1 MTSLSGPGVRVL
13 LIATSTHH
21 GPHLPSVP
29 SVART
34 FEDLRTVFTE
44 RCGVRPD
51 RLRLLLDP
59 PDARAMAEAVTEEA
73 QRADTVLLVYF
84 VGHGLLGPGGELH
97 LAASGTDRL
106 TPGMAGHQALSFTA
120 LRQALEVS
128 RASSV
133 VLVLDCCFSGRVS
146 LGTSPSVP
154 ALAVEPTHGVYFIGS
169 AEQLADAPSDAVH
182 TAFSGALIDVL
193 ATGDP
198 RGPHPLTLD
207 AVYDAVFQNLRDQQR
222 PWPRRQAGDR
232 SGRLVIAPNP
242 ARRAAEAPA
251 QDPPAPGR
259 CPYPGLDAFT
269 VEDADVFFGRD
280 RMTERVLAAL
290 GSRGESTDQ
299 PATLVLV
306 GASGSGKSSLLNAGL
321 LAGLRN
327 GGLPGSAG
335 WRCVRFT
342 PGKDPLRRLAAQL
355 GAVAPGGFAALG
367 ARGPADAADLLRGD
381 PSLAAD
387 WIAGQ
392 GGEVHTDDPPARKL
406 VVLIDQLEELF
417 TLCPAEEERSALLQA
432 LSALAAPAGGGP
444 PRTLV
449 VMALRADFYGQA
461 VTHPEL
467 RDALDGGQLLVE
479 PMISAELRATIEE
492 PAAASGLLLDDGLA
506 DVILHEFGAAAHDR
520 PEAGALPLLSHVL
533 WATWEKRAGTRLTV
547 AGYRAAGGISQAIA
561 ETAEREYTALDEAG
575 REAVRRMLPRL
586 VRVGTDTT
594 DTARP
599 ADRSELLHGLP
610 DTQAAQRAI
619 DRFTTKARLL
629 TADQDTVRIS
639 HEALLRAWP
648 RLREWIDADRD
659 WLRTGQQLADD
670 AEAWGQAGHDPS
682 LLYRGNRLTAVRER
696 AADAPTTAAALPPG
710 PAAFMEASWRQERRG
725 ARRRRAAAAFITIFA
740 LLASLGLAGAVMF
753 QRQASRA
760 QERDLARYLASE
772 AESVRG
778 DQPGLAKQLSLLA
791 YRIDAGS
798 GRGALSNSQRTPG
811 VINDGESANV
821 LAFSAD
827 GRALA
832 IATDN
837 GIVLRGPSGPD
848 AGRIDVGRPGPMA
861 FDRSGGL
868 LAALTYPF
876 DRPKSLAATL
886 RLWDVTDLAHP
897 VQTVELSVGE
907 AGTALAMSPDGRT
920 AFTGASTGE
929 VHRWDLGD
937 KAAPKELPALTGH
950 TGRIDSLAAAST
962 GNVLASVSIEGKVL
976 LWAVGDPSHPAR
988 LSELR
993 TADASSRQA
1002 ILADSLLH
1010 RAEFDPSGRYLAVPT
1025 ASTPESGMTLWDLA
1039 EPRTPRQAAA
1049 GDPSSEAQ
1057 HGKCG
1062 AGDVQW
1068 MSFSPDGRQFVTKCG
1083 SQWQAWL
1090 TGTAPGTATG
1100 TGTGIL
1106 TVGASAEGSPGAV
1119 AFDPRHAHRLLDAGF
1134 ASIRVWNLPTVPELG
1149 ATAFL
1154 PGRHVSG
1161 ADLVYRAA
1169 GPKQF
1174 LGVNNLGSNAL
1185 WDVTNQEG
1193 PRLLSRKPAPPPA
1206 RGVAAAL
1213 SPDGALFAATEAD
1226 DHAEAGRLQLR
1237 STSDPDGP
1245 PLAVFDLDGGVG
1257 ALAFSPT
1264 RPLLAVSARAGK
1276 QAGQSSPGIRIY
1288 DVSDPRAPR
1297 EVGRIEGDLS
1307 RITFSSDGQALTAER
1322 EFRDNEGDGDY
1333 RMELTERLQSWDVTD
1348 PAHPVELWTRP
1359 LPASGLGSDYAFRPD
1374 GSLLAIHHSG
1384 LLRLWRVQSHQLIG
1398 EPVTVNVG
1406 SDNGPLAFS
1415 PDGTHLALTG
1425 TVRLGLSSITR
1436 PEIWDLTDPD
1446 APVRESALPGQEY
1459 GSAYSLAFSPDSKTL
1474 AVQTQWGVA
1483 LWDTDPERII
1493 PGLCATVGDP
1503 ITRQQWKRYL
1513 PNRPYEPPCSPRP

>member
-59 PDARAMAEAVTEEA
+59 PDARSMAEAVTEEA

-106 TPGMAGHQALSFTA
+106 TPGMAGYQALSFTA

-146 LGTSPSVP
+146 LGTSASVP

-193 ATGDP
+193 TTGDF

-242 ARRAAEAPA
+242 ARRAVEAPA
-251 QDPPAPGR
+251 QEPPAPGR
-259 CPYPGLDAFT
+259 CPYPGLEAFR

-290 GSRGESTDQ
+290 GSRAESTDR
-299 PATLVLV
+299 PALLVLV

-321 LAGLRN
+321 LAGLRD

-335 WRCVRFT
+335 WPCVRFT
-342 PGKDPLRRLAAQL
+342 PGTSPLRRLAVQL

-367 ARGPADAADLLRGD
+367 ARGPADAADLLRAEPG
-381 PSLAAD
+381 LVAD

-392 GGEVHTDDPPARKL
+392 SGEVQTDDPPARQL

-417 TLCPAEEERSALLQA
+417 TLCPAEEERSAFLQA
-432 LSALAAPAGGGP
+432 LTVLAAPVGGVP

-449 VMALRADFYGQA
+449 VLALRADFYGQA

-467 RDALDGGQLLVE
+467 RAALDGGQLLVE
-479 PMISAELRATIEE
+479 PMTSAELRATIEE

-533 WATWEKRAGTRLTV
+533 WATWEKRAGTHLTV

-575 REAVRRMLPRL
+575 RKAVRRMLPRL

-619 DRFTTKARLL
+619 DTFTTKARLL

-670 AEAWGQAGHDPS
+670 AQAWERAGRDSS
-682 LLYRGNRLTAVRER
+682 LLYRGNRLAAVRER
-696 AADAPTTAAALPPG
+696 AANAPTTAAGLPPG

-725 ARRRRAAAAFITIFA
+725 ARRRKAAVAFVTVLA

-772 AESVRG
+772 AESLRR

-837 GIVLRGPSGPD
+837 GIVLRGASGPD

-886 RLWDVTDLAHP
+886 RLWNVTDLAHP
-897 VQTVELSVGE
+897 VQIVELSVGE
-907 AGTALAMSPDGRT
+907 AGTALSMSADGRT
-920 AFTGASTGE
+920 AFTGSYTGE
-929 VHRWDLGD
+929 VHRWDLGNRS
-937 KAAPKELPALTGH
+937 APKELPALTGH
-950 TGRIDSLAAAST
+950 ADRIDSLAAAST
-962 GNVLASVSIEGKVL
+962 GDLLASVSIDGKVL
-976 LWAVGDPSHPAR
+976 LWDVRDPSRPAR

-993 TADASSRQA
+993 TADPTKQA
-1002 ILADSLLH
+1002 ILPSSLLH
-1010 RAEFDPSGRYLAVPT
+1010 RADFDASGRNLAVPA
-1025 ASTPESGMTLWDLA
+1025 ASDPMSGVALWNLD
-1039 EPRTPRQAAA
+1039 EPRTPRLVAA
-1049 GDPSSEAQ
+1049 GDPNPDAQ
-1057 HGKCG
+1057 KGKCNAEG
-1062 AGDVQW
+1062 VQW
-1068 MSFSPDGRQFVTKCG
+1068 LSFSPDGRQIVTKCG

-1090 TGTAPGTATG
+1090 TGTPPGV
-1100 TGTGIL
+1100 GTGIL
-1106 TVGASAEGSPGAV
+1106 TVGASASSSPGAV
-1119 AFDPRHAHRLLDAGF
+1119 AIDPGHSDRLLDAGF
-1134 ASIRVWNLPTVPELG
+1134 ESIRVWNLSTVPELG
-1149 ATAFL
+1149 AIAFL
-1154 PGRHVSG
+1154 PGRRSAG
-1161 ADLVYRAA
+1161 ADLVYRSA
-1169 GPKQF
+1169 GPKR
-1174 LGVNNLGSNAL
+1174 LLAVNNLGSNAL
-1185 WDVTNQEG
+1185 WDVTTPESPG
-1193 PRLLSRKPAPPPA
+1193 LLSRRPAPVPY
-1206 RGVAAAL
+1206 RGVAIAL
-1213 SPDGALFAATEAD
+1213 SPDGALVAATEAD
-1226 DHAEAGRLQLR
+1226 GGAEAGRLQLR
-1237 STSDPDGP
+1237 STSDQDGP
-1245 PLAVFDLDGGVG
+1245 PLTVFGLDGGVD

-1264 RPLLAVSARAGK
+1264 RPLLAVSARGGK
-1276 QAGQSSPGIRIY
+1276 QEGQSRPGIRIY
-1288 DVSDPRAPR
+1288 DVSNPR
-1297 EVGRIEGDLS
+1297 EPRETGRIEGDLS
-1307 RITFSSDGQALTAER
+1307 EIAFSSDGQALTAIMGFSDDER
-1322 EFRDNEGDGDY
+1322 EGGYKMGITR
-1333 RMELTERLQSWDVTD
+1333 RLQSWDVTD
-1348 PAHPVELWTRP
+1348 PAHPVALWTRP
-1359 LPASGLGSDYAFRPD
+1359 LPASGLGSHFAYRPD
-1374 GSLLAIHHSG
+1374 DSLLAVHHSG
-1384 LLRLWRVQSHQLIG
+1384 LLRLWRVERHQLIG
-1398 EPVTVNVG
+1398 DPVTVNVG
-1406 SDNGPLAFS
+1406 SETGPLAFS
-1415 PDGTHLALTG
+1415 PDGTRLALTG
-1425 TVRLGLSSITR
+1425 TVKLGLSSETR
-1436 PEIWDLTDPD
+1436 PELWNLTDPV
-1446 APVRESALPGQEY
+1446 APVRESTLPGEEY
-1459 GSAYSLAFSPDSKTL
+1459 GSTQALAFSPDGKTL
-1474 AVQTQWGVA
+1474 AVQTQWGVE

-1493 PGLCATVGDP
+1493 PSLCATVGDP

-1513 PNRPYEPPCSPRP
+1513 PDRPYEPPCSTRP

>member
-44 RCGVRPD
+44 RCGVRED

-59 PDARAMAEAVTEEA
+59 PDARSMAEAVTEEA

-146 LGTSPSVP
+146 LGTSASVP

-169 AEQLADAPSDAVH
+169 AEQLADAPPDAEH

-193 ATGDP
+193 TTGDP

-232 SGRLVIAPNP
+232 SGALVVAPNP
-242 ARRAAEAPA
+242 ARRAGQPPTQE
-251 QDPPAPGR
+251 PPAPGR
-259 CPYPGLDAFT
+259 CPYPGLEAFR

-280 RMTERVLAAL
+280 RMTERVLAAV
-290 GSRGESTDQ
+290 GSRAAASDR
-299 PATLVLV
+299 PALLVLV

-321 LAGLRN
+321 LARLRD
-327 GGLPGSAG
+327 GDLPGSAG
-335 WRCVRFT
+335 WPCLRFT
-342 PGKDPLRRLAAQL
+342 PGTSPLRRLAAQL
-355 GAVAPGGFAALG
+355 AAVAPGGFAALG
-367 ARGPADAADLLRGD
+367 AHGPADAADLLREEPGR
-381 PSLAAD
+381 AAD

-392 GGEVHTDDPPARKL
+392 AGEVRPDNAPPRQL

-417 TLCPAEEERSALLQA
+417 TLCPAEEERSAFLKA
-432 LSALAAPAGGGP
+432 LTALAAPVDGSP
-444 PRTLV
+444 PRTLMV
-449 VMALRADFYGQA
+449 LALRADFYGQA

-467 RDALDGGQLLVE
+467 RAALDGGQLLVE
-479 PMISAELRATIEE
+479 PMTPGELRATIEK

-561 ETAEREYTALDEAG
+561 ETAEGEYTALDEAG
-575 REAVRRMLPRL
+575 QEAVRRMLPRL

-594 DTARP
+594 DTARA

-610 DTQAAQRAI
+610 DAQAAQRAI

-670 AEAWGQAGHDPS
+670 AQAWERAAHDSS
-682 LLYRGNRLTAVRER
+682 LLYRGNRLAAVRER

-710 PAAFMEASWRQERRG
+710 PAAFMKASWRQERRG
-725 ARRRRAAAAFITIFA
+725 ARRRKATAAFFTVLA

-772 AESVRG
+772 AEGVRR

-791 YRIDAGS
+791 FRIDKGS
-798 GRGALSNSQRTPG
+798 GRGALSNSQQTPG
-811 VINDGESANV
+811 VINDGETANV
-821 LAFSAD
+821 LAYSAD

-832 IATDN
+832 ITTAN
-837 GIVLRGPSGPD
+837 GIMLRGPSGPE
-848 AGRIDVGRPGPMA
+848 AARIEVGRPGPLA
-861 FDRSGGL
+861 LDRGGRL

-876 DRPKSLAATL
+876 DRPKSLDATL
-886 RLWDVTDLAHP
+886 RLWDISDLTRP
-897 VQTVELSVGE
+897 VQIVELPVGE
-907 AGTALAMSPDGRT
+907 AGTALAISPDGRT
-920 AFTGASTGE
+920 AFTGADTGE
-929 VHRWDLGD
+929 VRRWDIGNRS
-937 KAAPKELPALTGH
+937 APKELSALTGH
-950 TGRIDSLAAAST
+950 ASRIDTLAAAPT
-962 GNVLASVSIEGKVL
+962 GDLLASASLDGKVL
-976 LWAVGDPSHPAR
+976 LWDIREPSSPAR

-993 TADASSRQA
+993 TAELSKEAV
-1002 ILADSLLH
+1002 LATGLLH
-1010 RAEFDPSGRYLAVPT
+1010 RVDFDSSGRRLAVPT
-1025 ASTPESGMTLWDLA
+1025 APNPVNGMALWSLDD
-1039 EPRTPRQAAA
+1039 PRAPRQVAVT
-1049 GDPSSEAQ
+1049 DLNRDAQ
-1057 HGKCG
+1057 PGRCG
-1062 AGDVQW
+1062 ADSVKW
-1068 MSFSPDGRQFVTKCG
+1068 LSLSPDGRQVVTKCG
-1083 SQWQAWL
+1083 SRWQAWL
-1090 TGTAPGTATG
+1090 SDAVPGARTGTLA
-1100 TGTGIL
+1100 
-1106 TVGASAEGSPGAV
+1106 VGASADSSSGAV
-1119 AFDPRHAHRLLDAGF
+1119 AFDPGHADRFLDAG
-1134 ASIRVWNLPTVPELG
+1134 SEGIRVWNLPAVAEPA

-1154 PGRHVSG
+1154 PGRLSG
-1161 ADLVYRAA
+1161 GAHIVYRSA
-1169 GPKQF
+1169 GQKQ
-1174 LGVNNLGSNAL
+1174 LLAVNNLGSNAL
-1185 WDVTNQEG
+1185 WDVTTPEK
-1193 PRLLSRKPAPPPA
+1193 PALLLRKPAPAPYN
-1206 RGVAAAL
+1206 GVAIAL
-1213 SPDGALFAATEAD
+1213 SPDGSLIAASEHHGGD
-1226 DHAEAGRLQLR
+1226 EIGRLQLR

-1245 PLAVFDLDGGVG
+1245 PLAVLSGLDFGVR

-1264 RPLLAVSARAGK
+1264 RPLLAVAVKGGK
-1276 QAGQSSPGIRIY
+1276 QEGQANPAIHIY
-1288 DVSDPRAPR
+1288 DVSNPR
-1297 EVGRIEGDLS
+1297 EPRETGRIEGNSSD
-1307 RITFSSDGQALTAER
+1307 IDFSADGQALTAIVALRDDR
-1322 EFRDNEGDGDY
+1322 EGRFQ
-1333 RMELTERLQSWDVTD
+1333 MQFSQRLQSWDLTD
-1348 PAHPVELWTRP
+1348 PVHPTELWMRP
-1359 LPASGLGSDYAFRPD
+1359 LPSSGWDATFAYRPD
-1374 GSLLAIHHSG
+1374 GSLLALHHTG
-1384 LLRLWRVQSHQLIG
+1384 VLRLWRVERHQLIG
-1398 EPVTVNVG
+1398 EPVTVNIG
-1406 SDNGPLAFS
+1406 SDSGPLAFS
-1415 PDGTHLALTG
+1415 PDGTRLALTAR
-1425 TVRLGLSSITR
+1425 TRLGGSSETR
-1436 PEIWDLTDPD
+1436 PELWDLTDPD
-1446 APVRESALPGQEY
+1446 APVRESMLPGDEY
-1459 GSAYSLAFSPDSKTL
+1459 DGGAALAFSPDGQSI
-1474 AVQTQWGVA
+1474 AVGRDWGVA

-1513 PNRPYEPPCSPRP
+1513 PDRPYEPPCGTRP

>member
-146 LGTSPSVP
+146 LGTSASVP

-169 AEQLADAPSDAVH
+169 AEQLADAPPDAMH
-182 TAFSGALIDVL
+182 TAFSGALINVL
-193 ATGDP
+193 TTGDP
-198 RGPHPLTLD
+198 RGPQPLTLD

-232 SGRLVIAPNP
+232 SGALVIAPNP
-242 ARRAAEAPA
+242 ARRADEPLA
-251 QDPPAPGR
+251 QEPPAPGR
-259 CPYPGLDAFT
+259 CPYPGLEAFR

-280 RMTERVLAAL
+280 RMTERVLAAV
-290 GSRGESTDQ
+290 GSRAAASDRS
-299 PATLVLV
+299 ALLVLV

-321 LAGLRN
+321 LARLRD
-327 GGLPGSAG
+327 GGLPGSAA
-335 WRCVRFT
+335 WPCLRFT
-342 PGKDPLRRLAAQL
+342 PGASPLRRLTAQL
-355 GAVAPGGFAALG
+355 AAVAPGGFATLA
-367 ARGPADAADLLRGD
+367 ARGLADAADLLREEPGR
-381 PSLAAD
+381 AAD

-392 GGEVHTDDPPARKL
+392 AGEVRTDNAPERQL

-417 TLCPAEEERSALLQA
+417 TLCPAEEERSAFLQA
-432 LSALAAPAGGGP
+432 LTALAAPVDGCP

-449 VMALRADFYGQA
+449 VLALRADFYGQA

-467 RDALDGGQLLVE
+467 RAALDGGQLLIE
-479 PMISAELRATIEE
+479 PMTPAELRATIEE
-492 PAAASGLLLDDGLA
+492 PATAADLLLDDGLA

-520 PEAGALPLLSHVL
+520 PEAGALPLLSHAL
-533 WATWEKRAGTRLTV
+533 WATWEKRAGTSLTV

-561 ETAEREYTALDEAG
+561 ETAEREYTTLDEAG
-575 REAVRRMLPRL
+575 QEAVRRMLPRL

-610 DTQAAQRAI
+610 DTKAAERAI

-629 TADQDTVRIS
+629 TADQNTVRIS

-670 AEAWGQAGHDPS
+670 AKAWERAAHDSS
-682 LLYRGNRLTAVRER
+682 LLYRGNRLAAVRER

-725 ARRRRAAAAFITIFA
+725 TRRRRAAAAFITVLA

-753 QRQASRA
+753 QRQASQA

-772 AESVRG
+772 AEGVRN

-811 VINDGESANV
+811 VINDGESANI
-821 LAFSAD
+821 LAYSAN

-832 IATDN
+832 ISTDN
-837 GIVLRGPSGPD
+837 GIVLRGPTGPD
-848 AGRIDVGRPGPMA
+848 AARIDVGRPGPLA

-876 DRPKSLAATL
+876 DRPKSLEATL
-886 RLWDVTDLAHP
+886 RLWDITDLGRP
-897 VQTVELSVGE
+897 KQVIELSVGE
-907 AGTALAMSPDGRT
+907 AGTALAISPDGST
-920 AFTGASTGE
+920 AFTGAHTGE
-929 VHRWDLGD
+929 VRRWDISNRS
-937 KAAPKELPALTGH
+937 APKELPALTGH
-950 TGRIDSLAAAST
+950 ANRIDTLSAAPT
-962 GNVLASVSIEGKVL
+962 GDLLASVSLDGKVL
-976 LWAVGDPSHPAR
+976 LWDVKDPSRPAR

-993 TADASSRQA
+993 TADASKRQA
-1002 ILADSLLH
+1002 ILPDSLLH
-1010 RAEFDPSGRYLAVPT
+1010 RADFDSSGRHLALPA
-1025 ASTPESGMTLWDLA
+1025 ASDPVSGVALWNLD
-1039 EPRTPRQAAA
+1039 EPGSPRQVAA
-1049 GDPSSEAQ
+1049 GDSTPDAE
-1057 HGKCG
+1057 HGTCS
-1062 AGDVQW
+1062 ADDVQW
-1068 MSFSPDGRQFVTKCG
+1068 MSFSPDGRQIVTKCG
-1083 SQWQAWL
+1083 SRWQSWL
-1090 TGTAPGTATG
+1090 SGTTPGTG
-1100 TGTGIL
+1100 SGIL
-1106 TVGASAEGSPGAV
+1106 AVGANGGSSPGAV
-1119 AFDPRHAHRLLDAGF
+1119 AFDPGHAGRLMDAGF
-1134 ASIRVWNLPTVPELG
+1134 EGIRVWNLSTVPEPG
-1149 ATAFL
+1149 ARAFL
-1154 PGRHVSG
+1154 PGRQSNPTS
-1161 ADLVYRAA
+1161 LVYRSA
-1169 GPKQF
+1169 GPKQ
-1174 LGVNNLGSNAL
+1174 LLAVTNLRSNAL
-1185 WDVTNQEG
+1185 WDVTTPES
-1193 PRLLSRKPAPPPA
+1193 PDLLFRRPAPVPYS
-1206 RGVAAAL
+1206 GVAIAL
-1213 SPDGALFAATEAD
+1213 SPDGALVAAPAT
-1226 DHAEAGRLQLR
+1226 HGGSEAGRLELS

-1245 PLAVFDLDGGVG
+1245 PLAVFGDLDGGVYG
-1257 ALAFSPT
+1257 LAFSPT
-1264 RPLLAVSARAGK
+1264 RPLLAVSVGRGK
-1276 QAGQSSPGIRIY
+1276 QAGQERPGIRIY
-1288 DVSDPRAPR
+1288 DVSNPR
-1297 EVGRIEGDLS
+1297 EPRETGRIDGDANE
-1307 RITFSSDGQALTAER
+1307 IAYSSDGEALTAIMQL
-1322 EFRDNEGDGDY
+1322 RDDGKEGGY
-1333 RMELTERLQSWDVTD
+1333 QMEITQRLQSWDMTD
-1348 PAHPVELWTRP
+1348 PARPVELWRRP
-1359 LPASGLGSDYAFRPD
+1359 LPASGLGADFAYRPD
-1374 GSLLAIHHSG
+1374 GSLLALHHTG
-1384 LLRLWRVQSHQLIG
+1384 VLRLWRVEHHQLIG
-1398 EPVTVNVG
+1398 DPVTVNVG
-1406 SDNGPLAFS
+1406 SSRGPLAFS
-1415 PDGTHLALTG
+1415 PDGTRLALNG
-1425 TVRLGLSSITR
+1425 TTKLGSSSETR
-1436 PEIWDLTDPD
+1436 PELWDLTDPN
-1446 APVRESALPGQEY
+1446 APVRESTLPGAEY
-1459 GSAYSLAFSPDSKTL
+1459 GSSAALAFSPDGKTL
-1474 AVQTQWGVA
+1474 AVQKRWGVA
-1483 LWDTDPERII
+1483 LWDTDPERVI

-1513 PNRPYEPPCSPRP
+1513 PDRPYEPPCNTRP